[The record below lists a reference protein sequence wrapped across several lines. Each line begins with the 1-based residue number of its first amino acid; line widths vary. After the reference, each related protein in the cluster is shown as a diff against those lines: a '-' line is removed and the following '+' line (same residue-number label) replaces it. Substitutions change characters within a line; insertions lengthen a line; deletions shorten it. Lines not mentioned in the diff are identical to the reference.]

1 MLRLLLLALMVVA
14 SAAAQATG
22 TATMLGAV
30 TDSTGAIVPGAKVT
44 VTNTQ
49 AGFVFTSTTTAEG
62 TWYIPNLNPGVYQ
75 LRIEAQGFKTYIQN
89 GIQLRTAESPRFD
102 VALEVGNVTES
113 VQVAATLPLLETETA
128 ASGQVL
134 EGDTIVKIPVL
145 QKAFYRIYL
154 YMPGMNVVNG
164 QHAVG
169 QRQRSLG
176 FVLDGVSAKEPVIG
190 NPNSHETTI
199 TSTLDMIQEF
209 KMYTTG
215 LPAEFGHSS
224 GGQLA
229 GVFKSGTNQFH
240 GALEDRYLNGRLVHR
255 QYFEQLRRCQGLI
268 VCNPFTYHEMSA
280 TAGGPIKI
288 PGLYNGKDKTFFFG
302 GWQRHHEKVTET
314 FIGSV
319 PDAAMYSGDFSFGG
333 LGFPIYDPTTIRQSG
348 SEWIADPFPGN
359 RIPANRFDPV
369 ARNIL
374 DRNPWRQPN
383 SAGTMTPSGPINN
396 LVVPTKG
403 RYYFTRFDVKVD
415 HQFSSMNKMFAR
427 YSHVRH
433 RSLGRVSNELN
444 WSLVDP
450 VYVPPI
456 DQGNFVVSDTH
467 TFSPT
472 LINEARFGFNR
483 RLRTARPPTQNQGW
497 ARQLGIPNASD
508 ETFPEIRGGGSRYY
522 NFGPGGEEF
531 QLSKDFTFQNN
542 ITKIIGKHTFKG
554 GYEIIRTSYDA
565 QVQALPSGIYNM
577 GGSEFPFRPNT
588 GNRFANLL
596 LGTVTSAQFT
606 KAVAQWQPRWWS
618 HSFYF
623 QDDWKPV
630 RNLTINIGL
639 RWSYETPFQTAGGKQ
654 SQFDPTVRDPLT
666 GRMGAIV
673 HNPGPL
679 AKRDLNNFQ
688 PRLGVAWNFKPR
700 WVFRGNF
707 GIITSDLLTNTI
719 NNNFEE
725 YFATANVQP
734 QPGDPRPV
742 FRLSQGPPSVQF
754 ITAPDG
760 SVPFIGTN
768 YSARGATWFDPN
780 MRMPYVMNWSGGFQ
794 YQFSNTWVG
803 EVLYQGSSGVGLLNN
818 WNMNVVP
825 LDISNDPV
833 QLERVRQAT
842 QNFLPYTHFGSIQHY
857 SNYGHNSYHGVTFRV
872 EKRYASG
879 LTVNAFY
886 TRSKTLNDVDE
897 DGGASGVTWYNR
909 RLEKGRAGYD
919 VQNRFV
925 TTVTYELPWGKGRR
939 YALRGWKNAVMGG
952 WELVASQHFQTGP
965 PFTVSFAGA
974 RNVYLPMA
982 LRPNQLKPNDEVK
995 KNRVDIGP
1003 NRFPFS
1009 AQRRYL
1015 DINGFAYP
1023 NSFTPGTLGR
1033 NTLEAPGIIWM
1044 QSSIAKEFLIF
1055 ERLRFHLRFD
1065 VNNPYKYHSFNPPNA
1080 VYNAT
1085 DPSLFGTFSGT
1096 RGSFSDIG
1104 TGRWHGIMVFRLE
1117 W

>member
-1 MLRLLLLALMVVA
+1 
-14 SAAAQATG
+14 
-22 TATMLGAV
+22 
-30 TDSTGAIVPGAKVT
+30 
-44 VTNTQ
+44 
-49 AGFVFTSTTTAEG
+49 
-62 TWYIPNLNPGVYQ
+62 
-75 LRIEAQGFKTYIQN
+75 
-89 GIQLRTAESPRFD
+89 
-102 VALEVGNVTES
+102 
-113 VQVAATLPLLETETA
+113 
-128 ASGQVL
+128 
-134 EGDTIVKIPVL
+134 
-145 QKAFYRIYL
+145 
-154 YMPGMNVVNG
+154 
-164 QHAVG
+164 
-169 QRQRSLG
+169 
-176 FVLDGVSAKEPVIG
+176 
-190 NPNSHETTI
+190 
-199 TSTLDMIQEF
+199 
-209 KMYTTG
+209 
-215 LPAEFGHSS
+215 
-224 GGQLA
+224 
-229 GVFKSGTNQFH
+229 
-240 GALEDRYLNGRLVHR
+240 
-255 QYFEQLRRCQGLI
+255 
-268 VCNPFTYHEMSA
+268 
-280 TAGGPIKI
+280 
-288 PGLYNGKDKTFFFG
+288 
-302 GWQRHHEKVTET
+302 
-314 FIGSV
+314 
-319 PDAAMYSGDFSFGG
+319 
-333 LGFPIYDPTTIRQSG
+333 
-348 SEWIADPFPGN
+348 
-359 RIPANRFDPV
+359 
-369 ARNIL
+369 
-374 DRNPWRQPN
+374 
-383 SAGTMTPSGPINN
+383 
-396 LVVPTKG
+396 
-403 RYYFTRFDVKVD
+403 
-415 HQFSSMNKMFAR
+415 
-427 YSHVRH
+427 
-433 RSLGRVSNELN
+433 
-444 WSLVDP
+444 
-450 VYVPPI
+450 
-456 DQGNFVVSDTH
+456 
-467 TFSPT
+467 
-472 LINEARFGFNR
+472 
-483 RLRTARPPTQNQGW
+483 
-497 ARQLGIPNASD
+497 
-508 ETFPEIRGGGSRYY
+508 
-522 NFGPGGEEF
+522 
-531 QLSKDFTFQNN
+531 
-542 ITKIIGKHTFKG
+542 
-554 GYEIIRTSYDA
+554 
-565 QVQALPSGIYNM
+565 
-577 GGSEFPFRPNT
+577 
-588 GNRFANLL
+588 
-596 LGTVTSAQFT
+596 
-606 KAVAQWQPRWWS
+606 
-618 HSFYF
+618 
-623 QDDWKPV
+623 
-630 RNLTINIGL
+630 
-639 RWSYETPFQTAGGKQ
+639 
-654 SQFDPTVRDPLT
+654 
-666 GRMGAIV
+666 
-673 HNPGPL
+673 
-679 AKRDLNNFQ
+679 
-688 PRLGVAWNFKPR
+688 
-700 WVFRGNF
+700 
-707 GIITSDLLTNTI
+707 
-719 NNNFEE
+719 
-725 YFATANVQP
+725 
-734 QPGDPRPV
+734 
-742 FRLSQGPPSVQF
+742 
-754 ITAPDG
+754 
-760 SVPFIGTN
+760 
-768 YSARGATWFDPN
+768 